1 LREDIHKIKSAR
13 PETLLKERHRSNF
26 QMVEI
31 SMDAALKWGCQSRD
45 GAGQIDPSLK
55 RTRKSRVP
63 AVKFSQ
69 IIKIIYLYS
78 S

>member
-1 LREDIHKIKSAR
+1 
-13 PETLLKERHRSNF
+13 
-26 QMVEI
+26 MVEI